1 MYKVLKIEEFFFN
14 TLEESAAKINELHKI
29 TELYRYKTNLVE
41 VANHSDDGIVVIK
54 DGLVSFQWFRDFI
67 DNFDGYVY
75 IGSYKNPVIVN
86 AYLDRIELLTNDED
100 RESEDFCGLKIKG
113 KDIFTIYEN
122 AEIVMNK
129 HNSYYIWLGNFS
141 INVTFIK
148 EDA

>member
-29 TELYRYKTNLVE
+29 NQLYRYKTNLVE

-75 IGSYKNPVIVN
+75 IESSKNPVSVN
-86 AYLDRIELLTNDED
+86 VYLDRIELLTNDED
-100 RESEDFCGLKIKG
+100 RESEDFCGVTIKG
-113 KDIFTIYEN
+113 KDILTIYEN